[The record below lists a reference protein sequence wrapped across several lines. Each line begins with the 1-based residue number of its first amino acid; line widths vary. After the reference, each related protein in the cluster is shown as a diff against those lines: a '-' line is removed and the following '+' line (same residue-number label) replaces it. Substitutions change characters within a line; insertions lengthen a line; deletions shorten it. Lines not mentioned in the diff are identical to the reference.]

1 MPLVSKNDN
10 QCCDRTSPER
20 HVTFTLHQ
28 TIEMIEY
35 GPLFDAFPILARFV
49 IMPLRCGLIGRPQ
62 CGKTTVFNAVTAAHA
77 SMFDAAEAH
86 RATVAIPD
94 PRVRQLV
101 ELYSPAKI
109 TPSTMDI
116 VDIPGLEEG
125 ATAEGGRGSK
135 LLTHIKEADVL
146 IHVVRCFENGHGFV
160 DAIHDV
166 ELIDLE
172 LMAADSQTLE
182 HKIERISKRAKSGD
196 KFAIQET
203 ENCRSVLDQLHEGV
217 SARRQG
223 LTNLERSSVFEC
235 SLMSL
240 KPVLYVANVAGSEDM
255 DSEAV
260 NQLRTYSTD
269 EGSEVVPICGRD
281 EADISELLAEDQ
293 EEFLSE
299 LGLHELSAERLIH
312 AAYRELGLVDF
323 FTAGDTEVH
332 VWTCRKGSKAPI
344 AAGKIHTD
352 MERGFIRMEVI
363 AHNDLIAHG
372 SEEAVAKAGKLRL
385 EGKEYEIRDGDIV
398 VIRFSPPR

>member
-1 MPLVSKNDN
+1 
-10 QCCDRTSPER
+10 
-20 HVTFTLHQ
+20 
-28 TIEMIEY
+28 
-35 GPLFDAFPILARFV
+35 
-49 IMPLRCGLIGRPQ
+49 LIGRPQ

-94 PRVRQLV
+94 QRVQRLV
-101 ELYSPAKI
+101 QLYSPSKI

-125 ATAEGGRGSK
+125 ATTEGGRGSK

-146 IHVVRCFENGHGFV
+146 IHVVRCFENGHGSL

-182 HKIERISKRAKSGD
+182 RKIERMSKRVKSGD
-196 KFAIQET
+196 KAAIQET
-203 ENCRSVLDQLHEGV
+203 EDCQRVLDRLHDGIP
-217 SARRQG
+217 ARRQ
-223 LTNLERSSVFEC
+223 NLSDSEQSSVFEC
-235 SLMSL
+235 TLMSL
-240 KPVLYVANVAGSEDM
+240 KPVLYVANVAGADDM
-255 DSEAV
+255 EAAFV
-260 NQLRTYSTD
+260 KEIRAYGAD
-269 EGSEVVPICGRD
+269 EGSESIAICGRD
-281 EADISELLAEDQ
+281 EADISDLPAEDR

-299 LGLHELSAERLIH
+299 LGLHELSVERLIH
-312 AAYRELGLVDF
+312 AAYRELRLVDF

-332 VWTCRKGSKAPI
+332 VWTCRKGSRAPA

-363 AHNDLIAHG
+363 AYSDLIEHG

-385 EGKEYEIRDGDIV
+385 EGKEYEVHDGDIV
-398 VIRFSPPR
+398 VVRFSPSR

>member
-1 MPLVSKNDN
+1 
-10 QCCDRTSPER
+10 
-20 HVTFTLHQ
+20 
-28 TIEMIEY
+28 
-35 GPLFDAFPILARFV
+35 
-49 IMPLRCGLIGRPQ
+49 MPLRCGLIGRPQ

-94 PRVRQLV
+94 PRVQQLV
-101 ELYSPAKI
+101 DLYSPAKI
-109 TPSTMDI
+109 TPSTMDV

-146 IHVVRCFENGHGFV
+146 IHVVRCFENGHGSV

-182 HKIERISKRAKSGD
+182 RKIERISKRAKSGD

-203 ENCRSVLDQLHEGV
+203 ENCRRVLDRLHDGIP
-217 SARRQG
+217 ARRQG
-223 LTNLERSSVFEC
+223 LADTERTSVLEC
-235 SLMSL
+235 TLMSL
-240 KPVLYVANVAGSEDM
+240 KPVLYIANVAGSEDM
-255 DSEAV
+255 DSKAV
-260 NQLRTYSTD
+260 NQLRTHGAD

-281 EADISELLAEDQ
+281 EADISELPAEDR

-299 LGLHELSAERLIH
+299 LGMHELSVERLIH

-344 AAGKIHTD
+344 AAGRIHTD

-363 AHNDLIAHG
+363 AHNDLIEHG

-385 EGKEYEIRDGDIV
+385 EGKEYEIRDGDVV
-398 VIRFSPPR
+398 VIRFSPSR

>member
-1 MPLVSKNDN
+1 
-10 QCCDRTSPER
+10 
-20 HVTFTLHQ
+20 
-28 TIEMIEY
+28 
-35 GPLFDAFPILARFV
+35 
-49 IMPLRCGLIGRPQ
+49 MPLRCGLIGRPQ

-94 PRVRQLV
+94 QRVQRLV
-101 ELYSPAKI
+101 QLYSPSKI

-125 ATAEGGRGSK
+125 ATTEGGRGSK

-146 IHVVRCFENGHGFV
+146 IHVVRCFENGHGSL

-182 HKIERISKRAKSGD
+182 RKIERISKRVKSGD
-196 KFAIQET
+196 KAAIQET
-203 ENCRSVLDQLHEGV
+203 ADCQRVLDRLHDGIP
-217 SARRQG
+217 ARRQD
-223 LTNLERSSVFEC
+223 LSDSERTSVFEC
-235 SLMSL
+235 TLMSL
-240 KPVLYVANVAGSEDM
+240 KPVLYVANVAGPDDM
-255 DSEAV
+255 DAAFVKE
-260 NQLRTYSTD
+260 LRSYGTD
-269 EGSEVVPICGRD
+269 EGSEVVAICGRD
-281 EADISELLAEDQ
+281 EADISELPAEDQ
-293 EEFLSE
+293 AEFLSE
-299 LGLHELSAERLIH
+299 LGLHELSVERLIH

-332 VWTCRKGSKAPI
+332 VWTCRQGSKAPA

-363 AHNDLIAHG
+363 AYEDLIEHG
-372 SEEAVAKAGKLRL
+372 SEDAVAKAGKLRL
-385 EGKEYEIRDGDIV
+385 EGKEYGIRDGDIV
-398 VIRFSPPR
+398 VIRFSPSR